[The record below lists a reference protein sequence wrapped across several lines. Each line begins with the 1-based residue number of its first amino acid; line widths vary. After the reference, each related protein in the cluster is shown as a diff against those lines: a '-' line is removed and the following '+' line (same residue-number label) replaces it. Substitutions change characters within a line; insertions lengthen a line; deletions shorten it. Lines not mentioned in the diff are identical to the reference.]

1 MLKIDMIKKYFNNYN
16 LSKLDEGTEINK
28 KYLTKINKRDKMKNP
43 LKNYF
48 CYSLIRYDDSKEV
61 SSVGFISST

>member
-28 KYLTKINKRDKMKNP
+28 KYLTKINKGVRQNEE
-43 LKNYF
+43 
-48 CYSLIRYDDSKEV
+48 SIRKLFLLFSYP
-61 SSVGFISST
+61 IR